1 MTGPADV
8 VEQLV
13 DRWLA
18 GSREAALGCVAQ
30 DCTFSLL
37 RSPPFQGV
45 EALEAFLQGLSEED
59 QNAKISPLRFLSRG
73 EKVVMLAQVSFVRRR
88 AERPYTEHQPFAFV
102 YTVEDGQVA
111 SITAHTSWD
120 EAKAEAGV
128 SDSPGPDVERGGKR
142 RPLLMRSLPA

>member
-1 MTGPADV
+1 M
-8 VEQLV
+8 

-59 QNAKISPLRFLSRG
+59 QNATVSPVRFLSQG
-73 EKVVMLAQVSFVRRR
+73 EKVVMLAQVSFVRGSADRS
-88 AERPYTEHQPFAFV
+88 YTEHQPFAWVF
-102 YTVEDGQVA
+102 TVRDQQIET
-111 SITAHTSWD
+111 ITAYTSWE
-120 EAKAEAGV
+120 EARAAAGLA
-128 SDSPGPDVERGGKR
+128 DGTTPDVERGGKR
-142 RPLLMRSLPA
+142 RPLFMRARPA